1 MLTVVSLAT
10 PVVRRTH
17 TGLPSTLRLSV
28 MRLARRLRAE
38 REDDSL
44 TLNQLATLGTL
55 NRHGPMTLGALAAHE
70 RVQPP
75 SMTRIVSGLEERGL
89 AVRQPD
95 ASDRRLVVVRITAEG
110 AALLAADRRRR
121 DAWLARRLRELT
133 ADEHEA
139 LRRAAPVLEKLARL

>member
-1 MLTVVSLAT
+1 MVVAA
-10 PVVRRTH
+10 PVRSH
-17 TGLPSTLRLSV
+17 AGLSSTLRLSV

-55 NRHGPMTLGALAAHE
+55 DRHGPMTLGELAAHE

-75 SMTRIVSGLEERGL
+75 SMTRIASGLEERRL
-89 AVRQPD
+89 AVRGPHLT
-95 ASDRRLVVVRITAEG
+95 DRRLVVVRITAEG
-110 AALLAADRRRR
+110 SALLAADRRRR

-133 ADEHEA
+133 PDEHEA

>member
-1 MLTVVSLAT
+1 MVVSLAA

-55 NRHGPMTLGALAAHE
+55 NRHGPITLGALAAHE

-110 AALLAADRRRR
+110 SALLEADRRRR
-121 DAWLARRLRELT
+121 DAWLARRLREFT
-133 ADEHEA
+133 ADEREA